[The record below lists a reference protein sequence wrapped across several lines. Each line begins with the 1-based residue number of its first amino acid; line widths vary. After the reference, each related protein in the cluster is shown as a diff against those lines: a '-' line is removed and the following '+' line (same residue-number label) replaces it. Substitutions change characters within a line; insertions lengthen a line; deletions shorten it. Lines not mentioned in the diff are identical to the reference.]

1 MYKIIYEKT
10 FNYDKKSD
18 FISPKIPPN
27 NIKLIREI
35 FGLTDKEL
43 SQKLDIDPRFLSSV
57 LNNKAIF
64 SGGLTLKLMK
74 EFDLSFSSIY
84 DIRSKITTQCEDFK
98 LVTMIIAIDKTNSEN
113 KYQIINCVVKDNNDS
128 NTFSYVNVFNLGLKD
143 NLLDLNI
150 QFDRYMNDDI
160 KDILL
165 DSIINVNEQVNNLCD
180 KYNYMLISYL
190 KKSFIEKTILIDTGK
205 SLDIETDNILFSL
218 PFKKLINV
226 SVPEE
231 DYTIKLDHVKLNRNY
246 NIIRDN
252 KIYNTDILNKDEYKI
267 MNDKKTIVFTALSS
281 DNTLNKLQLYR
292 WIKGYDIPYMANAL
306 NLSIESYKLLESGHN
321 RISTH
326 QMWKLENHF
335 GIQIENIINID
346 KYIEKFINKL

>member
-1 MYKIIYEKT
+1 MYNIIYEKT
-10 FNYDKKSD
+10 IDYDKKSN

-27 NIKLIREI
+27 NIKEIKKI
-35 FGLTDKEL
+35 FGLTDKEI
-43 SQKLDIDPRFLSSV
+43 SQKLNIDPRFLSSV

-84 DIRSKITTQCEDFK
+84 DIQATVTTQCEDFK
-98 LVTMIIAIDKTNSEN
+98 FVTMMLAIDKKSSIN
-113 KYQIINCVVKDNNDS
+113 KYQIINSVVEDNNET
-128 NTFSYVNVFNLGLKD
+128 NTFSYVNVFDLDLKD

-150 QFDRYMNDDI
+150 QFNRYMDNDM

-165 DSIINVNEQVNNLCD
+165 NSIISVNEQNDNLSD
-180 KYNYMLISYL
+180 KYNYVLICFV
-190 KKSFIEKTILIDTGK
+190 KKMFTNKTILIDTGK
-205 SLDIETDNILFSL
+205 SLDIETDNILFNL

-231 DYTIKLDHVKLNRNY
+231 DYTINLDLVTLDRNY

-252 KIYNTDILNKDEYKI
+252 KIYNTNTLNKNEYKI
-267 MNDKKTIVFTALSS
+267 MDDKKTLVFTALSS
-281 DNTLNKLQLYR
+281 DTTLNKLQIYR
-292 WIKGYDIPYMANAL
+292 WLKGYDIPYMANAL
-306 NLSIESYKLLESGHN
+306 NLTVESYKVLESGHN

-326 QMWKLENHF
+326 QMWKLENCF

-346 KYIEKFINKL
+346 KYIEKFIDKL